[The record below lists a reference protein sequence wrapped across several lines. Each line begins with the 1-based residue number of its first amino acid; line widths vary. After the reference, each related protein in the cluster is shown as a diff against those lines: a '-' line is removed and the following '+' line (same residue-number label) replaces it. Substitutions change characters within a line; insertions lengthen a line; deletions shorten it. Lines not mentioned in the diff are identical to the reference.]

1 VNAVNLIPSDA
12 RRKRAS
18 LPTSKP
24 TLALFGGLVL
34 VLVAAVLYV
43 SARNQVTARQARLSH
58 LTTAVAAWNTAAG
71 RYSLSVQEVQERT
84 EEIDN
89 IKSLVA
95 GRYPWSQLLSQLGA
109 VMPADAALSSLSATT
124 SSPTTT
130 TTSSTTPTSST
141 GTSTSST
148 SGASSAA
155 AVPVPAVQIN
165 GCALTHTAVANTM
178 NALQRISGVTIVSL
192 SQSQGYDEKKGQTG
206 GVGTT
211 GCPFAVQFGVSLTFS
226 DPSATGTTTA
236 ATSTSGST
244 APTAAAAS
252 TTTTG
257 ASQ

>member
-24 TLALFGGLVL
+24 TLALFGGLVV

-43 SARNQVTARQARLSH
+43 SAHNQVTARQARLSH

-71 RYSLSVQEVQERT
+71 RYSLSVQEVQART
-84 EEIDN
+84 EEMDD
-89 IKSLVA
+89 IKGLVA
-95 GRYPWSQLLSQLGA
+95 GRYPWSELLSQLGA
-109 VMPADAALSSLSATT
+109 VMPADAALSSLSATA
-124 SSPTTT
+124 SSPTATA
-130 TTSSTTPTSST
+130 TSST

-148 SGASSAA
+148 SATSTASSAA

-206 GVGTT
+206 GAGTT
-211 GCPFAVQFGVSLTFS
+211 GCPFTVQFSVSLTFS
-226 DPSATGTTTA
+226 SPSAAGTTSATA
-236 ATSTSGST
+236 STSGST
-244 APTAAAAS
+244 APTAAAGT

-257 ASQ
+257 APQ